1 MGRKS
6 DYENLHRKYNKEECT
21 FDQVKDKFG
30 REPMSTAEFAVYLSE
45 ISGFHIDEKTVK
57 NRIKAICEASGGA
70 LSNDDFRKDASDIR
84 SKYELKPKYHATLLT
99 LVNTDYFDGRRN
111 DRLLSTRAELY
122 KQLTSNI
129 EKYLPEPE
137 KKEVKS
143 NPSYV
148 NAVLEEALSE
158 HINRELGAVLRSLYH
173 IDSVMRYAV
182 MIHFLDN
189 LRPFRQWVEFLDYKE
204 AATRM
209 ECSNILDH
217 ADDDIYQKRMFESE
231 TLDEFLIH
239 YLALQVHH
247 EKYEY
252 VSDDETLSMSA
263 LYLLT
268 HLFPVVGIDKNSSVS
283 EMLQQ
288 IEAQIENKPRYQ
300 ELTEKAE
307 RILDL
312 HDPAERKIFLA
323 LKDLIKMQ
331 YLCPEVVPE
340 EHNRM
345 TKYTELVIAED
356 KWDLIH
362 KLAQLGRMGMS
373 DEELKAMVDMVSKN
387 K

>member
-1 MGRKS
+1 
-6 DYENLHRKYNKEECT
+6 
-21 FDQVKDKFG
+21 
-30 REPMSTAEFAVYLSE
+30 MSTAEFAAYLSE
-45 ISGFHIDEKTVK
+45 ISGFHIDGKTVK
-57 NRIKAICEASGGA
+57 NRIKAICEDSEGT
-70 LSNDDFRKDASDIR
+70 LSNDDFRKNAADIR
-84 SKYELKPKYHATLLT
+84 SKYELKPEYHATLLT

-111 DRLLSTRAELY
+111 DRRLSTRAEPY

-137 KKEVKS
+137 KEAVKS

-148 NAVLEEALSE
+148 NAVLEEELSE
-158 HINRELGAVLRSLYH
+158 HINRELGAVLRGMYH
-173 IDSVMRYAV
+173 MDSVMRYAV

-189 LRPFRQWVEFLDYKE
+189 LRPFRQWVEFLDYKG
-204 AATRM
+204 AAARM
-209 ECSNILDH
+209 ECSNILNHMD
-217 ADDDIYQKRMFESE
+217 ADIFQKRMLESE

-252 VSDDETLSMSA
+252 VSDAETLPMLA

-268 HLFPVVGIDKNSSVS
+268 HLFPMVGIDKNSSVS

-300 ELTEKAE
+300 ELTEKAG

-312 HDPAERKIFLA
+312 NDPAELKVFSA
-323 LKDLIKMQ
+323 LKDLIKIQ
-331 YLCPEVVPE
+331 YLCPEVTPE
-340 EHNRM
+340 EYDRM
-345 TKYTELVIAED
+345 IKYTELVIAED

-362 KLAQLGRMGMS
+362 KLTQLGKMGMS
-373 DEELKAMVDMVSKN
+373 DEVLKDMVDMVSK
-387 K
+387 KTTEK